1 MRRSGDHSGRQGNAC
16 TESALSMKWF
26 PVPKMHAA
34 TIHEVIDEYAMGGCS
49 PADHNHPIGP
59 IDFIGDVEDEP
70 ASIW

>member
-1 MRRSGDHSGRQGNAC
+1 
-16 TESALSMKWF
+16 MKWF